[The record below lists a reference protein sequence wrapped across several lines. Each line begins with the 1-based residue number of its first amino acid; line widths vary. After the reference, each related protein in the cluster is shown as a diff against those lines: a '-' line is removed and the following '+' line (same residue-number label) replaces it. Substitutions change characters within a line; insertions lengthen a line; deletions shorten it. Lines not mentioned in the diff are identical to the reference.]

1 MYYNGRPIHRAKEV
15 TSYKF
20 APNCMIRA
28 TELDGE
34 TYVFAK
40 DVCEALGYASNRLT
54 PARKLVDLANIEYF
68 LIRNPK
74 CGCCHVSALNAK
86 GLAEFFSHCCSPNTQ
101 KCIRFIEE
109 HIMKKKCPMPTPKP
123 DTSECPLFLT
133 EKCTMECMKEHAD
146 KRAEK
151 NCVEKNCVEQQTGV
165 EPSVRAEPPVYT
177 AGAVAHHKAICTELS
192 DLYAR
197 KNNDY
202 GDAFHLSF
210 IEEGMAMAR
219 IRLGDK
225 LNRFKTLTKDPNSQ
239 NVKDES
245 VRDTLIDL
253 ANYAIMTV
261 MEMDRAE

>member
-15 TSYKF
+15 ASYKF
-20 APNCMIRA
+20 APSCMIRA
-28 TELDGE
+28 TELNGE

-133 EKCTMECMKEHAD
+133 EKCTTECMKEHAD
-146 KRAEK
+146 KRTEE

-165 EPSVRAEPPVYT
+165 ELSVRSESISCDT
-177 AGAVAHHKAICTELS
+177 GAVAHHKAICTELS
-192 DLYAR
+192 ELYEK
-197 KNNDY
+197 KNHDY
-202 GDAFHLSF
+202 GDSFHHTYEKLGVISAVTR
-210 IEEGMAMAR
+210 ITDKYNRLVEMATAKER
-219 IRLGDK
+219 KVD
-225 LNRFKTLTKDPNSQ
+225 
-239 NVKDES
+239 DETI
-245 VRDTLIDL
+245 RDTLIDL

-261 MEMDRAE
+261 MELDRAE